1 MAVLSDVMKLA
12 RCFVETSLDVACC
25 SVLQCVVVK
34 CGELQFGG
42 GCCSLQCVAVC

>member
-12 RCFVETSLDVACC
+12 RCFVEPSLDVACFSFLQ
-25 SVLQCVVVK
+25 SVVLK